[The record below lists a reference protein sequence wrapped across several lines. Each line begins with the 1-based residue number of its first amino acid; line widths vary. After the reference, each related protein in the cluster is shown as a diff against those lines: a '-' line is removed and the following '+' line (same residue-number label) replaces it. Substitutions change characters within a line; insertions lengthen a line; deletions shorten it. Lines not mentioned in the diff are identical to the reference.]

1 MVFNSGTVQ
10 VRTVVGDNAPE
21 QVRRNRYTNDNKY
34 IHFLFVYRESVR
46 KTVPRNTLSSKLR
59 KYTSVVMTP
68 VISVTDNAASHHTG
82 Y

>member
-21 QVRRNRYTNDNKY
+21 QDRRKRYINDNKY

-46 KTVPRNTLSSKLR
+46 KTG
-59 KYTSVVMTP
+59 TP
-68 VISVTDNAASHHTG
+68 EYIVFET
-82 Y
+82 